1 VVRHA
6 HNSLGFMYD
15 EGGDLKKAKF
25 HYEVAAMAGHELAR
39 YNIAAM
45 EDNSGN
51 MGRAIKHLSIAA
63 SAGCFDAMHG
73 LTTYFKKGLVSRF
86 EIDSILTAYNNSCAE
101 MRSKDRDD
109 YIHTITGTR

>member
-1 VVRHA
+1 
-6 HNSLGFMYD
+6 
-15 EGGDLKKAKF
+15 
-25 HYEVAAMAGHELAR
+25 
-39 YNIAAM
+39 M

-101 MRSKDRDD
+101 MRSKDRDRLYPYHNWNKMND
-109 YIHTITGTR
+109 WCRLKDITNKASLVSRG